1 MVPRINLVLLSLL
14 GSHELVNQWWTSKN
28 KAFDGQTPEKMFAK
42 EPERVI
48 NYIKSQ
54 LNGDYS

>member
-1 MVPRINLVLLSLL
+1 MSPRLNLVLLSLL
-14 GSHELVNQWWTSKN
+14 GSHDLVNKWWKTKN
-28 KAFDGQTPEKMFAK
+28 KAFDNETPENMFAK
-42 EPERVI
+42 DSERVI